1 MIEFLKAHLSSE
13 FWFVLGI
20 IALGVV
26 VWVLR
31 NAVTTIINQ
40 IRTALQEEREEIRRE
55 TLEGQKEREY
65 DNYLLLRGM
74 QVMTDLDHELVH
86 CVMTGTHN
94 GGLERA
100 NIELEEFRR
109 ISNDN
114 LVKKASKWKLK
125 IDNIDD

>member
-1 MIEFLKAHLSSE
+1 MIEFLKAHISSE
-13 FWFVLGI
+13 VWFVLGV
-20 IALGVV
+20 IALGII
-26 VWVLR
+26 VWMLR
-31 NAVTTIINQ
+31 NAVSTIIFQ
-40 IRTALQEEREEIRRE
+40 FKSALKDQQETIRRE
-55 TLEGQKEREY
+55 NLEGRNEREY

-100 NIELEEFRR
+100 SAELEDFRK
-109 ISNDN
+109 ISNEN

-125 IDNIDD
+125 IND

>member
-1 MIEFLKAHLSSE
+1 MIEFLKAHVSSE

-20 IALGVV
+20 IALGII
-26 VWVLR
+26 VWMLKR
-31 NAVTTIINQ
+31 ASATITAQFQSALKNQ
-40 IRTALQEEREEIRRE
+40 QDEIRRE
-55 TLEGQKEREY
+55 NLAGREEREY

-86 CVMTGTHN
+86 CVMTGSHN

-100 NIELEEFRR
+100 NAELETFRR
-109 ISNDN
+109 LSNEN

-125 IDNIDD
+125 IESR

>member
-20 IALGVV
+20 IALGIV
-26 VWVLR
+26 VWMLK
-31 NAVTTIINQ
+31 NAASTIIFQ
-40 IRTALQEEREEIRRE
+40 FRTALKDQQEEIRKEYLSGRE
-55 TLEGQKEREY
+55 EREY

-100 NIELEEFRR
+100 NNELEAFRKL
-109 ISNDN
+109 SNDN

-125 IDNIDD
+125 IDR